1 MFNVKTCDLEQRTVR
16 STVTR
21 RYWKCHSDEI
31 PAPWKRRLYHQNSDL
46 AERDDLSRNFAPGQR
61 FKCLVDFANI
71 DSARNKLVQL

>member
-1 MFNVKTCDLEQRTVR
+1 MFNVKTSYLEQRTVR

-21 RYWKCHSDEI
+21 RYWKCHSDKF